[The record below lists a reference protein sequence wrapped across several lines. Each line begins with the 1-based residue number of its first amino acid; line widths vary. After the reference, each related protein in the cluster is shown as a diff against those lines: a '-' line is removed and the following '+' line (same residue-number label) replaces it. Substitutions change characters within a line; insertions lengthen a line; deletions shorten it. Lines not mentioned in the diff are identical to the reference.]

1 MALAPEEKLTYKDAG
16 PAGQSAFE
24 AGVSGFEAKAVR
36 PPRGSNS
43 GAHRRAP
50 PPPLTRA
57 LPFCS
62 SAGAAL

>member
-1 MALAPEEKLTYKDAG
+1 MALAPEEKLTYEKAG

-43 GAHRRAP
+43 GAHRRCTDA
-50 PPPLTRA
+50 TDARA
-57 LPFCS
+57 PFCS
-62 SAGAAL
+62 SAGAGW